1 MGELVVITFVTLDG
15 VMQGPGGREEDTSG
29 GFEQGGWQFPHSD
42 EESGAFLGSVFER
55 PGAYLLGRKTYDI
68 FAGYWPNQT
77 GEDNAVAAKLNT
89 LPKYVAS
96 RTLDGLEWGP
106 GKVIREVAAELPA
119 IKEQVDGE
127 LQVWGSSN
135 LMQSLYE
142 HELVDRHHIVT
153 YPVVLGTGKRLFEPG
168 TAPTGFR
175 LVESQATPK
184 GVVISTYEPAGK
196 PEYAEMP
203 ES

>member
-15 VMQGPGGREEDTSG
+15 VMQGPGGRDEDTSG
-29 GFEQGGWQFPHSD
+29 GFEHGGWQFPHSD
-42 EESGAFLGSVFER
+42 EESGAFLGGVFER
-55 PGAYLLGRKTYDI
+55 PGAYLLGRRTYDI
-68 FAGYWPNQT
+68 FAGYWPKQPVESN
-77 GEDNAVAAKLNT
+77 EVAAKLNA

-106 GKVIREVAAELPA
+106 GQVIRDVAAELPA
-119 IKEQVDGE
+119 LKEQVDGE

-135 LMQSLYE
+135 LIQSLYE
-142 HELVDRHHIVT
+142 HRLVDRHHVVT
-153 YPVVLGTGKRLFEPG
+153 YPVVLGTGKRLFERG
-168 TAPTGFR
+168 VTPTGLR
-175 LVESQATPK
+175 LVESRATPK